1 MLKTELSVPS
11 DLKFLAVV
19 EHWLLAS
26 LQLEI
31 GQDINW
37 DGVEKHLRL
46 VVVEVYSNIVRHAH
60 NKNPDLPVLI
70 RIELEDNNLFLE
82 VWDQGEG
89 FNLDDYAAPAPG
101 DFQEGGYGW
110 LILHQIMDRVEYQ
123 LRVGGDRN
131 CLKLMKDLTTAK
143 AQRVDHKPK
152 YEHPTCS

>member
-19 EHWLLAS
+19 EHWLLES
-26 LQLEI
+26 LQLEMD
-31 GQDINW
+31 QDINW
-37 DGVEKHLRL
+37 EGVEKRLRL

-60 NKNPDLPVLI
+60 SEKPELPVLI
-70 RIELEDNNLFLE
+70 RIELEDNNLSLE
-82 VWDQGEG
+82 VWDHGEG

-110 LILHQIMDRVEYQ
+110 LILHRIMDRVEYR

-131 CLKLMKDLTTAK
+131 CLKLMKDLTAAE
-143 AQRVDHKPK
+143 AQIASNKQSVN
-152 YEHPTCS
+152 T

>member
-1 MLKTELSVPS
+1 MLKTELIVPS

-19 EHWLLAS
+19 EHWLLES

-31 GQDINW
+31 DQDIDWN
-37 DGVEKHLRL
+37 GVEKRLRL

-60 NKNPDLPVLI
+60 NEQPDLPVLI
-70 RIELEDNNLFLE
+70 RIELENSNLSLE

-89 FNLDDYAAPAPG
+89 FNIEEYAAPAPG

-110 LILHQIMDRVEYQ
+110 LILHRIMDRVEYQ

-131 CLKLMKDLTTAK
+131 CLKLVKDLA
-143 AQRVDHKPK
+143 AAIV
-152 YEHPTCS
+152 